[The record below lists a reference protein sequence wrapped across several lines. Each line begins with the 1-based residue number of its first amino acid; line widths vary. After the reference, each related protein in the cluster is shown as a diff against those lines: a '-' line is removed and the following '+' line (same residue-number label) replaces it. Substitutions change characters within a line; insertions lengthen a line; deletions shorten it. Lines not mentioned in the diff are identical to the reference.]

1 MHEQNYSI
9 FGEKKMHVAIAT
21 STKIA
26 VAISAQKLQLRN
38 CSVLDSFSTC

>member
-9 FGEKKMHVAIAT
+9 FRELKMNVAIAT

-26 VAISAQKLQLRN
+26 VAKLH
-38 CSVLDSFSTC
+38 SPG